1 VTQSL
6 YLLSS
11 DPAVVRDVAALRPGS
26 APVTCRD
33 ATALSA
39 KLHEAPAPLA
49 LVDLEP
55 DPQATLASLASLA
68 ARFPETRFIVLCR
81 ELTAEALLAAMQAGA
96 RHGVRRDALATE
108 LPPVLQRLGAQSTSS
123 GSGRVVSVLSASGG
137 CGCTT
142 IAIAL
147 AEVLRQ
153 TTGSQVLLVDL
164 DADYGAAAS
173 YLGLKG
179 SYGVSDVLAQAG
191 SMDAQL
197 VRSGACRYDDDF
209 HVLLSPAAIN
219 PSDPAPLE
227 WTHLPGLLDAA
238 RGFAPWT
245 VVDASRVPAAAAA
258 ELVRGSALTLLVMEL
273 AVIDIRTA
281 RSMLH
286 GLEARGVSV
295 ADVLPVANRWSRKQ
309 GAPTLQD
316 ARDAL
321 GREAVSVA
329 NDFPAALRALNH
341 GEPVPRSAPR
351 SDLCEDVRRLAARL
365 APRPLA
371 ATNGKGR

>member
-1 VTQSL
+1 VNPAL
-6 YLLSS
+6 YLLTS
-11 DPAVVRDVAALRPGS
+11 DPAVARDVAALRPGT

-33 ATALSA
+33 AVALSA
-39 KLHEAPAPLA
+39 RLNEAPAPLA

-55 DPQATLASLASLA
+55 DPQDTLASLAGLA

-108 LPPVLQRLGAQSTSS
+108 LPPVLQRLGAQSGS
-123 GSGRVVSVLSASGG
+123 GGGRVVSVLSASGG

-147 AEVLRQ
+147 ADVLRQ
-153 TTGSQVLLVDL
+153 TTQSQVLLVDL

-309 GAPTLQD
+309 AAPTLQD

-321 GREAVSVA
+321 GREPVSVA